1 MNEELEDAIPAVVG
15 SREPRTATEIAS
27 ELDAHPVT
35 VRRCC
40 DELQRAGRLR
50 QVTAGGYVRGEHGS
64 GEPRAS
70 D

>member
-1 MNEELEDAIPAVVG
+1 MTRELEDAVSAALG
-15 SREPRTATEIAS
+15 SREPRTATEIAA
-27 ELDAHPVT
+27 ELDAHPMT

-50 QVTAGGYVRGEHGS
+50 QVTGGGYVRADHGPA
-64 GEPRAS
+64 EPRAS